1 MGERIFRI
9 SLSFGLVLL
18 IFSLL
23 TLIFVKPDAPE
34 IVPAVFS
41 VVINLIT
48 VIGSWLVLR
57 YLASKKKND
66 Q

>member
-23 TLIFVKPDAPE
+23 TLVFVKPDAPE
-34 IVPAVFS
+34 IVPAVLS
-41 VVINLIT
+41 VVVNLIT
-48 VIGSWLVLR
+48 VIGSWLALR
-57 YLASKKKND
+57 YLASKRKKD